1 MGSFRQPL
9 VTVLIP
15 CFNYAAYVADAIKS
29 VLEQDYPC
37 FEVVVIDDGS
47 TDSSLQE
54 IEKAVAAYQPRSLAV
69 RVEVISQINQGVS
82 AALNAGLAAARG
94 KYIATFDAD
103 DLMPPG
109 RLSLQVDYLDRNP
122 EVGCL
127 GGLAIRI
134 DEAGELLPK
143 KSKRRAVK
151 RYTFDEALAS
161 ALVVGGN
168 IAVYRRDAM
177 EKAGGYDPTIRVQDF
192 QMTLRVA
199 HAGYYVDILP
209 EVVTLYRKHEGS
221 LSKDYKSEYR
231 YGLQVIQ
238 GYATHPLYGSAK
250 ARLITKALRAA
261 VTDDKRFAW
270 GLLREVPLKEWDR
283 QLLKRLR
290 HLLFKS
296 SRRASS

>member
-1 MGSFRQPL
+1 MSSMQPL
-9 VTVLIP
+9 VSVLIP

-29 VLEQDYPC
+29 VLLQDYPC
-37 FEVVVIDDGS
+37 FEVIVIDDGS
-47 TDSSLQE
+47 TDSSFME
-54 IEKAVAAYQPRSLAV
+54 IEKAVAAYQPRSLAI
-69 RVEVISQINQGVS
+69 RVEVIRQINQGVS

-94 KYIATFDAD
+94 EFIATFDAD
-103 DLMPPG
+103 DLMPQG
-109 RLSLQVDYLDRNP
+109 RLAVQADYP

-143 KSKRRAVK
+143 KSKHRVVK
-151 RYTFDEALAS
+151 RYAFDEALGS

-177 EKAGGYDPTIRVQDF
+177 DKAGGYDPVIRVQDF

-199 HAGYYVDILP
+199 YAGYFVDILP

-238 GYATHPLYGSAK
+238 AYASHPLYASAK

-270 GLLREVPLKEWDR
+270 ALLREVPVKEWDR
-283 QLLKRLR
+283 QLLKRVR
-290 HLLFKS
+290 HLLFKA
-296 SRRASS
+296 SRRA